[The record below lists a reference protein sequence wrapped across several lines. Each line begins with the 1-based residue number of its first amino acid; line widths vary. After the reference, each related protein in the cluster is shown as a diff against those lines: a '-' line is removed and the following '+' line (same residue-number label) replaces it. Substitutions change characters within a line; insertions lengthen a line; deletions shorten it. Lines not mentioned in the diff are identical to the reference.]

1 MTTFLLETLVKILSL
16 ETEQEYQDRSVIGG
30 MNTFLNTAF
39 HTSHIPEQLITDS
52 ELVSLMKFDYS
63 TASISKRRLWVSTV
77 SNKIQRIS
85 KPDSLNI
92 SPPKRTSRTS
102 PKKKMNNNSFS
113 LFNKVT
119 DLKGVD
125 TKTQER
131 LGRLGLSNM
140 WDLLFNP
147 PRTLAR

>member
-85 KPDSLNI
+85 KPDSLNKP
-92 SPPKRTSRTS
+92 SQAYLS
-102 PKKKMNNNSFS
+102 
-113 LFNKVT
+113 
-119 DLKGVD
+119 DL
-125 TKTQER
+125 
-131 LGRLGLSNM
+131 S
-140 WDLLFNP
+140 
-147 PRTLAR
+147 